1 MSATEIIAELQKL
14 THEERR
20 EVARR
25 LFELEEDAQIL
36 ADSDRRANDSF
47 LLLDAMEAK
56 DAGNSQ
62 SR

>member
-20 EVARR
+20 EVARQ
-25 LFELEEDAQIL
+25 LFALEEDAQIL
-36 ADSDRRANDSF
+36 ADSDRRANENF

-56 DAGNSQ
+56 DAGNKQ

>member
-25 LFELEEDAQIL
+25 LFALEEEAQIL
-36 ADSDRRANDSF
+36 ADSDRRANENF
-47 LLLDAMEAK
+47 LLLDAMEAEDVGDK
-56 DAGNSQ
+56 Q

>member
-1 MSATEIIAELQKL
+1 MSASEIIAELQKL

-20 EVARR
+20 KVARR

-36 ADSDRRANDSF
+36 ADSDRRANDNF

-56 DAGNSQ
+56 DAGNNP